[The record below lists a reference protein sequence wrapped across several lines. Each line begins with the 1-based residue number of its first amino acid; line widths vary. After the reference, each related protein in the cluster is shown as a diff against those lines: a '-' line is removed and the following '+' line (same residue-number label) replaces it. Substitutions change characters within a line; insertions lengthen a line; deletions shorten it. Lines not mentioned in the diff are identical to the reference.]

1 MPDIQQQIAE
11 LRRKIESLELLRST
25 LDKDAYQK
33 AKTDL
38 EAQLRPLIDTAGG
51 AAIFGDVKVDHGGR
65 FVGRDDYSTTIIEHP
80 EQYSPEDLLTF
91 YYRALANECRR
102 LPLGVIDTQFI
113 RTSGDQPVPL
123 PDIYVDLDVIAPP
136 RQRAKND
143 EREWAWRL
151 LRGEGDGRTPLLT
164 AITQP
169 RATRLVLLGD
179 PGSGKT
185 TFVNYLSYLL
195 ATNAEAAPE
204 VLRGQLVIRLILREV
219 AARHIAANA
228 ERGTAHML
236 WHALRDDLTAQLG
249 AGAADRLLPHLQSR
263 LLKEGGCILLDGLDE
278 VPEAHQRRQV
288 LLEAIS
294 AWVGLLPARSS
305 RFLITARPYAYADK
319 RWHLK
324 DFDIIALA
332 PFSAEQAQRFIDRWY
347 QAVRNSLQWNEDT
360 ARAKGQQLQQALQD
374 KPYLADLA
382 SRPLLL
388 TLMAT
393 LHSSWGTLP
402 EDRASLYEETVKL
415 LLGGWQRAREVRG
428 PDGELVIEPGITQA
442 LKVGEDRIRPAL
454 EKLAYTI
461 HQRQRNEP
469 QRADAPADISEGEV
483 LVAFKPLLGD
493 LNPDELLKY
502 LKYRA
507 GLVIEHDAGVFA
519 FPHRSFQEYLAACY
533 LANQVPL
540 AEELCRI
547 VRADP
552 AWWRE
557 VFLLAMGKFKQS
569 GAGAAV
575 SALMTLL
582 PDAPEAM
589 APLTDAH
596 WRSAVLVGQALVE
609 LRLMDK
615 LKEQPQ
621 YKAIVNRARQWLLK
635 LGEEGRLPARDRAEA
650 GDGLGQLGD
659 PRFDAQHFYLPSAP
673 RGVKEEFL
681 GFVKIS
687 KGPFVMGSRQGDKE
701 AWDDEFGNPDRLN
714 LPYDYWI
721 ARYPVTVAQYGV
733 FIAGDGYNT
742 ERWWTKAGWQWHQKN
757 RSSTLDG
764 WDEQVR
770 YPNRAV
776 MRVKWFG
783 AMAYSKWLSSQ
794 LRDQLPKDYVVRL
807 PTEAEWEKAARCG
820 DDRKYP
826 WGNDPWTE
834 ERANIDDSHIN
845 HVTPVGLYPQGAT
858 PTGLYDL
865 SGNVWEWTQGLWKD
879 YPYQPAKDKRN
890 DVNVDGPRVVRGGS
904 WYDGRRLARCA
915 SRRRYDPGNFSSSIG
930 FRVVVSLA
938 YSEF

>member
-1 MPDIQQQIAE
+1 MPDLQQQIAE
-11 LRRKIESLELLRST
+11 LRRKLASLADLR
-25 LDKDAYQK
+25 DAIGDEVYEKGK
-33 AKTDL
+33 ANL

-51 AAIFGDVKVDHGGR
+51 AAILGDVKVDRGGK
-65 FVGRDDYSTTIIEHP
+65 FVGRDDYSTTVITNP
-80 EQYSPEDLLTF
+80 EQYSPEDLLKS
-91 YYRALANECRR
+91 YYHALANDCRR

-136 RQRAKND
+136 QQRAERGD

-151 LRGEGDGRTPLLT
+151 LRGEGDGRTPLLK

-185 TFVNYLSYLL
+185 TFVNYLTYLL
-195 ATNAEAAPE
+195 ATNAEATPE

-219 AARHIAANA
+219 AARHIAANV
-228 ERGTAHML
+228 ERGTADML
-236 WHALRDDLTAQLG
+236 WQALRDDIVSHLG

-263 LLKEGGCILLDGLDE
+263 LLKEGGLILLDGLDE
-278 VPEAHQRRQV
+278 VPEAHQRRKV
-288 LLEAIS
+288 LLEAVS
-294 AWVGLLPARSS
+294 AWVGLLPAPSS
-305 RFLITARPYAYADK
+305 RFLITARPYAYSDK
-319 RWHLK
+319 RWQLQ
-324 DFDIIALA
+324 DFDILALA
-332 PFSAEQAQRFIDRWY
+332 PFSAEQVQRFIDRWY
-347 QAVRNSLQWNEDT
+347 QAVRASLQWNEDT
-360 ARAKGQQLQQALQD
+360 ARAKGQQLHQALQD

-442 LKVGEDRIRPAL
+442 LRVGEDRIRAVL

-461 HQRQRNEP
+461 HQRQRHETK
-469 QRADAPADISEGEV
+469 QADAPADISETEV
-483 LVAFKPLLGD
+483 IVAFEPLLGD
-493 LNPDELLKY
+493 IPRDELLKY

-540 AEELCRI
+540 AEELCHI

-557 VFLLAMGKFKQS
+557 VFLLAVGKFKQS

-582 PDAPEAM
+582 PANPDDLDS
-589 APLTDAH
+589 LTDAH

-621 YKAIVNRARQWLLK
+621 YEAIVKRARKWLLK
-635 LGEEGRLPARDRAEA
+635 LVEEGHLPARDRAEA

-659 PRFDAQHFYLPSAP
+659 PRFDAQRFYLP
-673 RGVKEEFL
+673 KESL
-681 GFVKIS
+681 GFVKIPQGS
-687 KGPFVMGSRQGDKE
+687 FVMGSRRGDKE
-701 AWDDEFGNPDRLN
+701 AYDDELGNPDRLT

-721 ARYPVTVAQYGV
+721 ARYPVTVAQYGA
-733 FIAGDGYNT
+733 FAEGAKGYDD
-742 ERWWTKAGWQWHQKN
+742 ERWWTPAGWQWRQGDQSN
-757 RSSTLDG
+757 APRS

-776 MRVKWFG
+776 MRVTWYE
-783 AMAYSKWLSSQ
+783 AVAYSKWLSSQ
-794 LRDQLPKDYVVRL
+794 LRAQLPKDYSVRL

-826 WGNDPWTE
+826 WGNDPWAE
-834 ERANIDDSHIN
+834 ERANINDSRIN
-845 HVTPVGLYPQGAT
+845 HVTPVGMYPQGAT

-865 SGNVWEWTQGLWKD
+865 SGNVWEWTQSLWKG
-879 YPYQPAKDKRN
+879 YPYQPAQDKRN
-890 DVNVDGPRVVRGGS
+890 DVNADGTRVVRGGS
-904 WYDGRRLARCA
+904 WDSGARRSARCA
-915 SRRRYDPGNFSSSIG
+915 LRLRIAPDDVCDYLG